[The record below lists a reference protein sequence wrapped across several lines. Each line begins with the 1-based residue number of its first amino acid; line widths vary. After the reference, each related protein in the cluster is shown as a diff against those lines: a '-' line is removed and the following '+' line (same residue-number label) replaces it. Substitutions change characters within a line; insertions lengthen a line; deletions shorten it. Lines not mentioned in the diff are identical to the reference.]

1 LRLPAIC
8 LSFEV
13 HQPYRLNTRMS
24 GEDFHKIRMEDI
36 PGAYLDDTRNRE
48 IFLRVARKC
57 YIPAN
62 EIVLKGIEEAGSS
75 GREFKVNYSLSGVFL
90 EQAERWAPEIIDQF
104 RMMVGTGK
112 VELLEQTY
120 YHSLA
125 SLFGPVSD
133 EFREQVKL
141 HRELIKSLFG
151 YEPKVFENTEL
162 LYNNAVARIVWEMG
176 YKGIIVEG
184 VDRVLHGRSPNH
196 LYLAAGTGLKVM
208 TRNYRLSDD
217 IAFRFSERT
226 WPGYP
231 LTADKYAAWL
241 SSTPGDYILLFIDYE
256 TFGEHHW
263 PESGIHEFLRHLPRE
278 VLKYENLSF
287 NTASEV
293 LKRFE
298 PVGTIFVG
306 ELETISWADVEK
318 STDAW
323 LSNDMQVT
331 CFNALKRMERAV
343 KRSGSENILRAW
355 RTLQI
360 SDHLY
365 YMYSKRG
372 PSGVVHAYFGYTDQM
387 NMYYTMMRA
396 LSHLQQL
403 AAEVIGGAA
412 GEAVRLLRVVP
423 PDRAFH
429 YHEDG
434 RYIGLSAHS
443 LYELLQTIP
452 MATKDSIL
460 FHMACRHLERWVRWT
475 IGDRELA
482 DRIREVEAD
491 TSDELIKKIASLV
504 EERIKTLES
513 RISV

>member
-1 LRLPAIC
+1 MPAIC

-217 IAFRFSERT
+217 IAFRFSE
-226 WPGYP
+226 
-231 LTADKYAAWL
+231 
-241 SSTPGDYILLFIDYE
+241 
-256 TFGEHHW
+256 
-263 PESGIHEFLRHLPRE
+263 
-278 VLKYENLSF
+278 
-287 NTASEV
+287 
-293 LKRFE
+293 
-298 PVGTIFVG
+298 
-306 ELETISWADVEK
+306 
-318 STDAW
+318 
-323 LSNDMQVT
+323 
-331 CFNALKRMERAV
+331 
-343 KRSGSENILRAW
+343 
-355 RTLQI
+355 
-360 SDHLY
+360 
-365 YMYSKRG
+365 
-372 PSGVVHAYFGYTDQM
+372 
-387 NMYYTMMRA
+387 
-396 LSHLQQL
+396 
-403 AAEVIGGAA
+403 
-412 GEAVRLLRVVP
+412 
-423 PDRAFH
+423 
-429 YHEDG
+429 
-434 RYIGLSAHS
+434 
-443 LYELLQTIP
+443 
-452 MATKDSIL
+452 
-460 FHMACRHLERWVRWT
+460 
-475 IGDRELA
+475 
-482 DRIREVEAD
+482 
-491 TSDELIKKIASLV
+491 
-504 EERIKTLES
+504 
-513 RISV
+513 